1 MNGKYYSK
9 ILKLSLIYI
18 IILIFLKFSLKN
30 KSWFSQKEKEKIK
43 MTISCLSQKTKTK
56 TDNVMSSE
64 TTLHLR
70 SYLEKIN
77 RLSYACGIQREW
89 GLKKIKSPTL
99 FIRVYY

>member
-1 MNGKYYSK
+1 
-9 ILKLSLIYI
+9 
-18 IILIFLKFSLKN
+18 
-30 KSWFSQKEKEKIK
+30 

-77 RLSYACGIQREW
+77 RLSYACDVAYRGS
-89 GLKKIKSPTL
+89 GDSKKLNHQHYS
-99 FIRVYY
+99 